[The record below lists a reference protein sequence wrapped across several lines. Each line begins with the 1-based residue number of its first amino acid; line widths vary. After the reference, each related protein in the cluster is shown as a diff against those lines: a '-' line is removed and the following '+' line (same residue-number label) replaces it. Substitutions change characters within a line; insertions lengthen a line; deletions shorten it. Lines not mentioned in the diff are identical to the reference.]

1 MHHRKGWLPAAVTVA
16 GLVALLAVAAIPF
29 ANRGVFRATQLSA
42 REVALVGRWQMTPS
56 NGTAWP
62 VAFLPDGT
70 AIRFNDRGERDI
82 VAAWNLVG
90 NELVIRD
97 QHHPEDPGSEM
108 PLVRLKV
115 LSVKKD
121 VVELQT
127 PDGKAAW
134 RLVRW

>member
-1 MHHRKGWLPAAVTVA
+1 MHDRKSWLPASVTA
-16 GLVALLAVAAIPF
+16 FGLVALLTVAAFPLADRVF
-29 ANRGVFRATQLSA
+29 FRAAHLSA
-42 REVALVGRWQMTPS
+42 AEAALVGRWQMTPS

-70 AIRFNDRGERDI
+70 AIRFNDGGERDI
-82 VAAWNLVG
+82 VAAWDLVG

-97 QHHPEDPGSEM
+97 QHHPEDPGSET

-121 VVELQT
+121 LVELQT